1 MSEEKLKKLKALLE
15 AAAKVGGDE
24 TEKRAKIGDLLLE
37 TAMWGGVV
45 FKNTDDGC
53 LVRVEV

>member
-1 MSEEKLKKLKALLE
+1 MSEEKLKKLKELLE

-24 TEKRAKIGDLLLE
+24 TEKRARVGDLILDA
-37 TAMWGGVV
+37 AMWGGVV

-53 LVRVEV
+53 CVRVEV